1 MEVIYLQQ
9 LLIEYLEKYNFLKIA
24 EANSI
29 FADMKLIIELLRQHL
44 FADVKKFELERLVN
58 TMS

>member
-29 FADMKLIIELLRQHL
+29 FADMKLIIELLRRHL
-44 FADVKKFELERLVN
+44 FANVKKFELERLLN

>member
-29 FADMKLIIELLRQHL
+29 FADMKLIIELLRQRL
-44 FADVKKFELERLVN
+44 FADVKKFELERLLN

>member
-1 MEVIYLQQ
+1 MEVICLQQ

-29 FADMKLIIELLRQHL
+29 FADMKLIIELLRRHL
-44 FADVKKFELERLVN
+44 FADVKKFELERLLN

>member
-44 FADVKKFELERLVN
+44 FADVKKFELERLLN

>member
-29 FADMKLIIELLRQHL
+29 FADMKLIIELLRRHL
-44 FADVKKFELERLVN
+44 FADVKKFELERLLN

>member
-29 FADMKLIIELLRQHL
+29 FADMKLIIELLRRHL
-44 FADVKKFELERLVN
+44 LADVKKFELERLLN

>member
-44 FADVKKFELERLVN
+44 FADIKKFELERLLN

>member
-24 EANSI
+24 KANSI
-29 FADMKLIIELLRQHL
+29 FADMKLIIELLRRHL
-44 FADVKKFELERLVN
+44 FADVKKFELERLLN

>member
-29 FADMKLIIELLRQHL
+29 FADMKLIIELLRRHL
-44 FADVKKFELERLVN
+44 FADIKKFELEGLLN